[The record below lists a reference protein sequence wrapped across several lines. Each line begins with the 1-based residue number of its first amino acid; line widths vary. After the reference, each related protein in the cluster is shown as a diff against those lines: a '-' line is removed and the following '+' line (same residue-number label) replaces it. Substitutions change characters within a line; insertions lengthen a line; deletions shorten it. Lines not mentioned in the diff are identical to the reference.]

1 MKIIKIALLNIILGL
16 TILAQSDL
24 EKLVAAEKNFA
35 KAAAEKN
42 TKAAF
47 LEFSADDGINF
58 NPNPVNAKEF
68 WNSRPVNAALL
79 AWTPEF
85 ADISANGVL
94 GYTTGPWEFRPKG
107 KDDAPAGF
115 GHYVTLWQKQADG
128 NFKWVLDIG
137 INHPQVN
144 LANNW
149 TSPSNSTNELSEQL
163 PSSADTA
170 RKFFETAEK
179 VGLVKAYRMFAAND
193 IRLYRQDKIPF
204 VGKKNALDEIKK
216 NSYKIKVAK
225 RTTFTSAQD
234 LAYLSSPYSFLDKNG
249 KEIEKG
255 NFLQI
260 WKLRQGNWQIVL
272 DLFNPI
278 PKQ

>member
-1 MKIIKIALLNIILGL
+1 MLLSL

-24 EKLVAAEKNFA
+24 EKLVAAEKAFA
-35 KAAAEKN
+35 QTAADKN

-47 LEFSADDGINF
+47 LEFSTDEAINF
-58 NPNPVNAKEF
+58 SPNAVNTKEF
-68 WNSRPVNAALL
+68 WNSRQATPALL

-94 GYTTGPWEFRPKG
+94 GYTTGPWEFHPKS
-107 KDDAPAGF
+107 KENAPTGF
-115 GHYVTLWQKQADG
+115 GHYVTMWQKQPDG

-137 INHPQVN
+137 INHSQVA
-144 LANNW
+144 LVNNW
-149 TSPSNSTNELSEQL
+149 TSPNNSVKENTEIKSTETVQ
-163 PSSADTA
+163 
-170 RKFFETAEK
+170 KFFEMAEK
-179 VGLVKAYRMFAAND
+179 NGLEKAYKTFAADD
-193 IRLYRQDKIPF
+193 IRLYRQDKTPF
-204 VGKKNALDEIKK
+204 IGKKDALAEVKK
-216 NSYKIKVAK
+216 NQAALKVTK
-225 RTTFTSAQD
+225 RTIFTTAQD
-234 LAYLSSPYSFLDKNG
+234 LTYLSNPYTLLNKDG

-260 WKLRQGNWQIVL
+260 WKLRYGKWQLVL